1 GAGSLLMGVHG
12 FFLDWQFNQVSLF
25 RSGVQPAFRRSAALT
40 IPYTSSLPLASM
52 ALATASSVAS
62 SGRIISLCAFPDGI
76 IGKQLASVATRQSN
90 RTGLST
96 AIISLMQSSSS
107 SGLSQRMPW
116 QPYASASLTKS
127 GIASV

>member
-1 GAGSLLMGVHG
+1 MLLRRLRFLGDEIGGAGSLLMGVHG

-62 SGRIISLCAFPDGI
+62 SGRSISYAVFCLKNN
-76 IGKQLASVATRQSN
+76 GKQLASVATRQSN
-90 RTGLST
+90 KT
-96 AIISLMQSSSS
+96 
-107 SGLSQRMPW
+107 
-116 QPYASASLTKS
+116 
-127 GIASV
+127 